1 MRRELARRRREAGAN
16 SLLGNSGVRLA
27 VRGRAEDAASARR
40 AAEDELAEVDHLK
53 ELELTADLEV
63 VVETLDLLLV
73 DQVIHPQ
80 SVLHKVIMEVL
91 KLIQDVMVAVV
102 VEQQQLELQIQ
113 APMFLLVD
121 QEQIFLL
128 YMEQELEYQ
137 V

>member
-1 MRRELARRRREAGAN
+1 M
-16 SLLGNSGVRLA
+16 LLQEQIQYLKVRH
-27 VRGRAEDAASARR
+27 
-40 AAEDELAEVDHLK
+40 EVQALLDVILLP
-53 ELELTADLEV
+53 EVVEV
-63 VVETLDLLLV
+63 VVKIQLQELMVDQEEAVVIIVVLV